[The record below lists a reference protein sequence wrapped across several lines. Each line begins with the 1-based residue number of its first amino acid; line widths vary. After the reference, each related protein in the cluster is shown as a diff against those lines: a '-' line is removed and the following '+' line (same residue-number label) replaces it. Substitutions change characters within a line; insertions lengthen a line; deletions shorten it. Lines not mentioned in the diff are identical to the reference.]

1 MYTWTLDLYMWLII
15 FVFFVLPFFIF
26 FLYRRKTKDI
36 KKYKVILI
44 SFVLFIIFT
53 LLLLV
58 LREYHINTIFDICF
72 DYTGYAYKEKTI
84 PQGCY
89 LFNRDKYMGVG
100 WPLKA
105 MFLVAYNF
113 IYHIIISII
122 WNIVDFFK
130 HK

>member
-1 MYTWTLDLYMWLII
+1 MLSYA
-15 FVFFVLPFFIF
+15 LPP
-26 FLYRRKTKDI
+26 RTDGN
-36 KKYKVILI
+36 
-44 SFVLFIIFT
+44 
-53 LLLLV
+53 
-58 LREYHINTIFDICF
+58 EE
-72 DYTGYAYKEKTI
+72 EKTI